1 MPQAVAYT
9 LTWSGVH
16 LAYEL
21 RAASGAVVLSM
32 QHEDPAW
39 FAWLAQG
46 TPFAFE
52 GKTAS
57 CRCLLRQET
66 KQRGERYWYA
76 YHRSGKT
83 LRKKYVGKVA
93 AVTLTRLEEVAH
105 LLRANRSGQF
115 PLQERPALQ
124 ETNVPHTLPS
134 VSASALAAPEGS
146 AARHRSPLVPDVPP
160 HDPLLATK
168 LSVPRLRKPVLPR
181 PRLTARLQ
189 QAREEGA
196 LTLLSAPAGYGKTTL
211 LTDWLAESGTPVAWL
226 TLGPEENEPS
236 RFLSAV
242 IAALQTICPAVGAAV
257 LPWLQSPQAVPLQPC
272 LAVLTHD
279 LLLEEGKQTLVLDDY
294 QVITNAALHHLL
306 TDLVEHLPL
315 HLHLMLAT
323 RTDPPLPL
331 ARLRAQGRLV
341 ELRAADL
348 RFDTTEIGLFVQ
360 AALGDVLRS
369 GDLIEL
375 ESRTEGWAAGVH
387 LAALALRGQR
397 DPSLFIRTF
406 TGGHRFVFDYL
417 SSEVLAHQPSQV
429 LSFLVQTSI
438 LEHLCGPLCEAVT
451 GQPHGQETLE
461 LIERANLFVSPLDD
475 VQQWYRYHPL
485 FADVLRRRLG
495 KTLPAQIPVLHH
507 RASQWY
513 EQQGWI
519 VEAMH
524 HALLS
529 QDKERVAAL
538 LKTHGLRLL
547 MQRGEP
553 SLVLAWLDALP
564 SALIQADPELCILH
578 AYVLVFTNQLGEA
591 QARLALAEQ
600 GLQTNMPARLSH
612 FVCVNAAL
620 LRCTMALQSGD
631 LARCVA
637 LAEQARE
644 LIPPGRPERTIPGAF
659 LACAYLVSGDVTPAV
674 EYPITQVIAPVR
686 ALGNQILVLVDLTWL
701 ARLQVLQGRLHCA
714 MATYHEIEEM
724 FPRPPQQPAV
734 IGSPS
739 YYFGVGDVLREWNRL
754 EDAERHLLQG
764 MEWARGTMMDA
775 ETLTLGYT
783 ALARVYTA
791 QGRHDEAARLLDEF
805 AQVARL
811 RAFVPHLRAR
821 IRAERARVAR
831 LGGDLEA
838 ALGWAETVDLSRGVG
853 HALACATTDEDA
865 LFRRDELC
873 YPEERTFL
881 VLAEVR
887 IAQYRGDPAHAL
899 PAELLL
905 LLEQLLADAE
915 EKLRWRSVLEIL
927 VLQALAA
934 SVQGKRAQAIMTLK
948 RALRLAQPEGYI
960 RVFGDGGAAM
970 STLLRQVHREGM
982 LSDYVSRLLAA
993 CGTGI
998 VAHAQPPASGHS
1010 PLVEPLTAREREV
1023 LWLLME
1029 GMSNRQIAQRLV
1041 LSLGTVKKYLYTIYG
1056 KLGVENRTQA
1066 VLRARA
1072 LHLWENPPPPGAII
1086 P

>member
-1 MPQAVAYT
+1 MPQAAAYT
-9 LTWSGVH
+9 LTWSVMH

-32 QHEDPAW
+32 GHEEPAW

-46 TPFAFE
+46 TSFAFV

-76 YHRSGKT
+76 YHRGGKT
-83 LRKKYVGKVA
+83 LRKKYVGKAA

-105 LLRANRSGQF
+105 LLSADRSGCS
-115 PLQERPALQ
+115 PLQERPAPQ
-124 ETNVPHTLPS
+124 ETNESPALPS
-134 VSASALAAPEGS
+134 VSLGTLAAPEGS
-146 AARHRSPLVPDVPP
+146 AARHRPPRVPDVPP
-160 HDPLLATK
+160 HDSLLATRV
-168 LSVPRLRKPVLPR
+168 SVPHLRKPVLHR

-189 QAREEGA
+189 QAQEEGA

-211 LTDWLAESGTPVAWL
+211 LTDWVAESGTRVAWL
-226 TLGPEENEPS
+226 TLAPEENEPS
-236 RFLSAV
+236 RFLSSL
-242 IAALQTICPAVGAAV
+242 IAALQTVCPGVGAAV
-257 LPWLQSPQAVPLQPC
+257 LPWLRSPQAVPLPPC
-272 LAVLTHD
+272 VAVLTQD
-279 LLLEEGKQTLVLDDY
+279 LLSQEGEQTLVLDDY
-294 QVITNAALHHLL
+294 QVITNAALHHIL
-306 TDLVEHLPL
+306 TDLVEQLPFRL
-315 HLHLMLAT
+315 HLLIAT

-348 RFDTTEIGLFVQ
+348 RLDTPEIGLVVQ
-360 AALGDVLRS
+360 AALGNVLHPD
-369 GDLIEL
+369 DLSEL
-375 ESRTEGWAAGVH
+375 ESRTQGWAAGVH
-387 LAALALRGQR
+387 LAALALRDQR
-397 DPSLFIRTF
+397 DPSLFVRTF
-406 TGGHRFVFDYL
+406 TGNHRFVFDYL
-417 SSEVLAHQPSQV
+417 SSEVLAHLPARI

-451 GQPHGQETLE
+451 GQQHGQETLE
-461 LIERANLFVSPLDD
+461 RIERANLFVSPLDE

-485 FADVLRRRLG
+485 FADVLRRHLG
-495 KTLPAQIPVLHH
+495 KTLPAEIPVLHH

-513 EQQGWI
+513 EQQGWV

-564 SALIQADPELCILH
+564 LALLQADPELCILQ
-578 AYVLVFTNQLGEA
+578 AYVLVFTNQLEEA
-591 QARLALAEQ
+591 QARLSLAEQ
-600 GLQTNMPARLSH
+600 ALQTSMPARLSH
-612 FVCVNAAL
+612 FVRVNALL

-631 LARCVA
+631 LARSVA
-637 LAEQARE
+637 LAAHARD
-644 LIPPGRPERTIPGAF
+644 LIPQGRPERTVPGAF
-659 LACAYLVSGDVTPAV
+659 LACAYLVSGDATSAM
-674 EYPITQVIAPVR
+674 EQQITQVIAPVR
-686 ALGNQILVLVDLTWL
+686 ALGNQILALADLTWL
-701 ARLQVLQGRLHCA
+701 ARLQVLQGRLHRA
-714 MATYHEIEEM
+714 MATYHEMEEL

-739 YYFGVGDVLREWNRL
+739 YYFGVGNVLCEWNRL

-775 ETLTLGYT
+775 ETLTLGST

-791 QGRHDEAARLLDEF
+791 QGRHDEAARLLDDF
-805 AQVARL
+805 AHLAQL
-811 RAFVPHLRAR
+811 RAFVPHLLAR
-821 IRAERARVAR
+821 IHAERARVAW
-831 LGGDLEA
+831 LGGDLET
-838 ALGWAETVDLSRGVG
+838 ALGWAETVDLPRG
-853 HALACATTDEDA
+853 
-865 LFRRDELC
+865 DELC
-873 YPEERTFL
+873 YPGESTFL

-887 IAQYRGDPAHAL
+887 IARYRGDPAHASL
-899 PAELLL
+899 AELLL
-905 LLEQLLADAE
+905 LLERMRADAE
-915 EKLRWRSVLEIL
+915 EKLRWHSVLEIL

-934 SVQGKRAQAIMTLK
+934 SVQGKRAQAIITLK
-948 RALRLAQPEGYI
+948 RALRLAEPEGYI
-960 RVFGDGGAAM
+960 RVFADGGAAM
-970 STLLRQVHREGM
+970 STLLRQVQREGI
-982 LSDYVSRLLAA
+982 LSNYVSRLLAA
-993 CGTGI
+993 CDAGRG
-998 VAHAQPPASGHS
+998 AHSQPPASGHA
-1010 PLVEPLTAREREV
+1010 PPVEPLTTREREV

-1029 GMSNRQIAQRLV
+1029 GTSNRQIAQRLV

-1066 VLRARA
+1066 VIRARA
-1072 LHLWENPPPPGAII
+1072 LKLWENPPPPGAIL

>member
-1 MPQAVAYT
+1 MPRAVTDA
-9 LTWSGVH
+9 LTWSVVH

-32 QHEDPAW
+32 QHEEPAW

-46 TPFAFE
+46 TPFAFV

-66 KQRGERYWYA
+66 RQRGERYWYA

-83 LRKKYVGKVA
+83 LRKKYVGKAA

-105 LLRANRSGQF
+105 LLSADRSGQF
-115 PLQERPALQ
+115 PLQERPSLQ
-124 ETNVPHTLPS
+124 ETNVPHALPS
-134 VSASALAAPEGS
+134 VSLSALAAPERS
-146 AARHRSPLVPDVPP
+146 TAHHRPLPAPGAPP
-160 HDPLLATK
+160 HDSLLATR
-168 LSVPRLRKPVLPR
+168 LSVPRPRKPVLPR

-189 QAREEGA
+189 QAQEEGA
-196 LTLLSAPAGYGKTTL
+196 LILLSAPAGYGKTTL
-211 LTDWLAESGTPVAWL
+211 LTDWLAESRTRVAWL
-226 TLGPEENEPS
+226 TLSPEENEPV
-236 RFLSAV
+236 RFLSSV
-242 IAALQTICPAVGAAV
+242 IAALQTICPGVGAAV

-272 LAVLTHD
+272 LAALAQD
-279 LLLEEGKQTLVLDDY
+279 LLSQEDEPTLVLDDY
-294 QVITNAALHHLL
+294 QVITNAALHHLI
-306 TDLVEHLPL
+306 TDLVGQLPL
-315 HLHLMLAT
+315 HLHLLIAT

-341 ELRAADL
+341 EFRAADL
-348 RFDTTEIGLFVQ
+348 RFDTPEIGLFVQ
-360 AALGDVLRS
+360 AALLDVLCPD
-369 GDLIEL
+369 DLIEL
-375 ESRTEGWAAGVH
+375 ESRTQGWAAGVH
-387 LAALALRGQR
+387 LAALALRDQR
-397 DPSLFIRTF
+397 DPSLFVRTF
-406 TGGHRFVFDYL
+406 TGSHRFVFDYL
-417 SSEVLAHQPSQV
+417 SSEVLAHLPSRV

-451 GQPHGQETLE
+451 GQQHGQETLA

-495 KTLPAQIPVLHH
+495 KTHPAQIPVLHR

-529 QDKERVAAL
+529 QDLQWVAAL

-553 SLVLAWLDALP
+553 SLVLAWSDALP
-564 SALIQADPELCILH
+564 LALLQADAELCILQ
-578 AYVLVFTNQLGEA
+578 AYVLVFTNRLEEA
-591 QARLALAEQ
+591 QARLSLAEQ
-600 GLQTNMPARLSH
+600 ALQTDMPARLSH
-612 FVCVNAAL
+612 FVRVNAAI
-620 LRCTMALQSGD
+620 LRCTMALQRGD
-631 LARCVA
+631 LAYSVA
-637 LAEQARE
+637 LAMHARD
-644 LIPPGRPERTIPGAF
+644 LIPPGRPERIVPGAF
-659 LACAYLVSGDVTPAV
+659 LACAYLVSGDVTPAM
-674 EYPITQVIAPVR
+674 EQQITQVIAPVR
-686 ALGNQILVLVDLTWL
+686 ALGNQILALVDLTWL
-701 ARLQVLQGRLHCA
+701 ARLQVLQGRLHRA
-714 MATYHEIEEM
+714 MATYHEMEEL
-724 FPRPPQQPAV
+724 FPRPPKQPAV

-791 QGRHDEAARLLDEF
+791 QGRHDEAARLLDDF

-811 RAFVPHLRAR
+811 RAFVPHLLAR
-821 IRAERARVAR
+821 IHAERARVAWH
-831 LGGDLEA
+831 GGDLEA
-838 ALGWAETVDLSRGVG
+838 ALGWAEIVDLPRGVG
-853 HALACATTDEDA
+853 HELAFATTDEHA

-873 YPEERTFL
+873 YPEESTFL

-887 IAQYRGDPAHAL
+887 ITQYRGDPAHTSL
-899 PAELLL
+899 DELLL
-905 LLEQLLADAE
+905 LLERLRADAE
-915 EKLRWRSVLEIL
+915 KKLRWHSVLEIL

-934 SVQGKRAQAIMTLK
+934 SARGKRAQAIMTLK

-993 CGTGI
+993 CGDGMATNS
-998 VAHAQPPASGHS
+998 QPPAESHV
-1010 PLVEPLTAREREV
+1010 PLVEPLTEREREV

-1029 GMSNRQIAQRLV
+1029 GTSNRQIAQRLV

-1066 VLRARA
+1066 VIRARA
-1072 LHLWENPPPPGAII
+1072 LKLWENSPPHSATIL
-1086 P
+1086 

>member
-1 MPQAVAYT
+1 MPQAAAYT
-9 LTWSGVH
+9 LSWSVVH

-21 RAASGAVVLSM
+21 RAASGAVVLRM
-32 QHEDPAW
+32 QHEEPAW

-46 TPFAFE
+46 TPFAFV

-57 CRCLLRQET
+57 CRCLLRQEA
-66 KQRGERYWYA
+66 KQRGESYWYA

-83 LRKKYVGKVA
+83 LRKKYVGKA
-93 AVTLTRLEEVAH
+93 AAITFTRLEEAAH
-105 LLRANRSGQF
+105 LLSADRSGCS

-124 ETNVPHTLPS
+124 EMNAPHALPS
-134 VSASALAAPEGS
+134 VSLGTLADPEGS
-146 AARHRSPLVPDVPP
+146 AARHSPSPAPDAPP
-160 HDPLLATK
+160 HDSLLATR
-168 LSVPRLRKPVLPR
+168 LSVPHPRKPVLHR

-196 LTLLSAPAGYGKTTL
+196 VTLLSAPAGYGKTTL
-211 LTDWLAESGTPVAWL
+211 LTDWLAESGTRVAWL
-226 TLGPEENEPS
+226 TLVPEENEPS
-236 RFLSAV
+236 RFLSSV
-242 IAALQTICPAVGAAV
+242 IAALQTVCPGVGAAV
-257 LPWLQSPQAVPLQPC
+257 LPWLRSPQAVPLPPC
-272 LAVLTHD
+272 LAALTQE
-279 LLLEEGKQTLVLDDY
+279 LLSQEGEQAVVLDDY
-294 QVITNAALHHLL
+294 QVITNAALHHLI
-306 TDLVEHLPL
+306 TDLAEQLPL
-315 HLHLMLAT
+315 HLHLLIAT

-348 RFDTTEIGLFVQ
+348 RFDTTEIGLVVQ
-360 AALGDVLRS
+360 AALGEVLHPS
-369 GDLIEL
+369 DLSEL

-387 LAALALRGQR
+387 LAALALRDQR
-397 DPSLFIRTF
+397 DPSLFVRTF
-406 TGGHRFVFDYL
+406 TGSHRFVFDYL
-417 SSEVLAHQPSQV
+417 SSEVLAHLPARV

-451 GQPHGQETLE
+451 GQQHGQETLE

-495 KTLPAQIPVLHH
+495 KTLPAQIPVLHR

-513 EQQGWI
+513 EQQGGI
-519 VEAMH
+519 VEAIR

-553 SLVLAWLDALP
+553 SMVLAWLDALP
-564 SALIQADPELCILH
+564 LAQLQADPELCILQ
-578 AYVLVFTNQLGEA
+578 AFVLVFTNRLEEA
-591 QARLALAEQ
+591 QARLSLAEQ
-600 GLQTNMPARLSH
+600 ALQTSVPARLSH
-612 FVCVNAAL
+612 FVRVNAAL

-631 LARCVA
+631 LARSVA
-637 LAEQARE
+637 LAAHARD
-644 LIPPGRPERTIPGAF
+644 LIPPGRPERAVPGAF
-659 LACAYLVSGDVTPAV
+659 LACEYLVSGDVTPAM
-674 EYPITQVIAPVR
+674 EQQNTQVIAPVR
-686 ALGNQILVLVDLTWL
+686 ALGNQILALVDLTWL
-701 ARLQVLQGRLHCA
+701 ARLQVLQGRLHRA
-714 MATYHEIEEM
+714 MATYHEIEEL
-724 FPRPPQQPAV
+724 FPRPPKQPAV

-791 QGRHDEAARLLDEF
+791 QGRHDEAARLLDDF
-805 AQVARL
+805 AHLAQL
-811 RAFVPHLRAR
+811 RAFVPHLLAR
-821 IRAERARVAR
+821 IRAERAGVERV
-831 LGGDLEA
+831 GGDLQA
-838 ALGWAETVDLSRGVG
+838 ALGWAETVDLPRGVG
-853 HALACATTDEDA
+853 HALAFATTEEHA
-865 LFRRDELC
+865 RFRRDELC
-873 YPEERTFL
+873 YPDESTFL

-887 IAQYRGDPAHAL
+887 IAQYRVDPAHTSL
-899 PAELLL
+899 DELFLF
-905 LLEQLLADAE
+905 LERMLADAE
-915 EKLRWRSVLEIL
+915 EKLRWHSVLEIL

-934 SVQGKRAQAIMTLK
+934 STRGKRAQAIVTLK
-948 RALRLAQPEGYI
+948 RALRLAEPEGYI
-960 RVFGDGGAAM
+960 RVFADRGAAM
-970 STLLRQVHREGM
+970 STLLRQVQREGM

-993 CGTGI
+993 CDAGRG
-998 VAHAQPPASGHS
+998 AHAQPPASGHT

-1029 GMSNRQIAQRLV
+1029 GTSNRQIAQRLV
-1041 LSLGTVKKYLYTIYG
+1041 LSLSTVKKYLYTIYG
-1056 KLGVENRTQA
+1056 KLGVENRIQA
-1066 VLRARA
+1066 VNRARA
-1072 LHLWENPPPPGAII
+1072 LKLWENLPPPGAII